1 MVAWIWPRTCSGGGD
16 AEASTDEVASAE
28 GSGCAVGR
36 DATAGREAVT
46 CADGVADVPV
56 VWAAGEVRNW
66 VSITAA
72 TPTPAPA
79 APRASIPPRVVPAPP
94 RRRTPSTRESDSA
107 RTGNRR
113 SAGGMET
120 SRGRVDPAV
129 AITVRRAMI
138 KGQSE
143 YSRVEGKAAPP
154 LSRSGAA

>member
-72 TPTPAPA
+72 TATPAPP
-79 APRASIPPRVVPAPP
+79 APRASIPPRVRPARP
-94 RRRTPSTRESDSA
+94 RRRTRGSADPRPVAPDRKSTRLNSSHQIISYAVFCLKKKKKYNA
-107 RTGNRR
+107 R
-113 SAGGMET
+113 
-120 SRGRVDPAV
+120 
-129 AITVRRAMI
+129 
-138 KGQSE
+138 
-143 YSRVEGKAAPP
+143 GKAA
-154 LSRSGAA
+154 S